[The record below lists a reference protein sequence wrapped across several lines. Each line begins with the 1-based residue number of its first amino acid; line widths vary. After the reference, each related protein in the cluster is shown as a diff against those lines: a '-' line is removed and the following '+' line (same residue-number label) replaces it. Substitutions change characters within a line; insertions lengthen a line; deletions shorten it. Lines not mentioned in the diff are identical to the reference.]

1 MNILNNNKE
10 VRTLG
15 VDNNNAIG
23 CSAITNTELD
33 SLKEKIIEILMNDP
47 DNEVKQLAEQYLI
60 GCLYDATND
69 PENNPTLYK
78 FFSVIRKEIQDLK
91 EEVMYLEKVLGEDF
105 IENGGSNWLESI
117 NNRIL
122 SLEKRVEN
130 NRGGFCD

>member
-1 MNILNNNKE
+1 MNILNNKE
-10 VRTLG
+10 VRTLS
-15 VDNNNAIG
+15 VDNNNAITG
-23 CSAITNTELD
+23 ITITNTGSDL
-33 SLKEKIIEILMNDP
+33 LKKKIIEVLMNDP

-78 FFSVIRKEIQDLK
+78 FFSVIREEIQDLK
-91 EEVMYLEKVLGEDF
+91 KEVMYLEKVLGKDF
-105 IENGGSNWLESI
+105 IESGGSNWLEII
-117 NNRIL
+117 NDRIL